1 MDLIEDDDFL
11 SFSISDELKKLEELI
26 LSNDIFD
33 ICKEC
38 NLKMESR
45 SNNSIICINCGYT
58 QNILT
63 ENEEYEKSSGANY
76 NTNDSYHLPIKCI
89 GTSSYSYQ
97 KTIRNYTSNYANI
110 HKNFIIK
117 KLNSK
122 YFQENRINIPKSVIN
137 SAIATYSKMKTD
149 KNMGK
154 YRASV
159 LDGFLGIII
168 YYECLANDIAVKQK
182 EIADWFN
189 ININK
194 ITKTDKIFKELNT
207 DDKFN
212 IDKLDQ
218 KYVYI
223 NSFCKR
229 AGVDEK
235 YIELLHEV
243 LTTTEKNKIGNINSK
258 LSTKTASLIYVLSI
272 SNKELNLKDSD
283 ISKEFDVS
291 ISTMKSFYK
300 SLIVHYEMINNIFEK
315 YDLKLYKK
323 SNK

>member
-1 MDLIEDDDFL
+1 MDLIDIDDFL
-11 SFSISDELKKLEELI
+11 SFSISDEIKKIEKLMQ
-26 LSNDIFD
+26 SNISFD
-33 ICKEC
+33 ICKKC
-38 NLKMESR
+38 DIKMESR
-45 SNNSIICINCGYT
+45 SNNSIVCISCGYT
-58 QNILT
+58 QNIIT
-63 ENEEYEKSSGANY
+63 ENEEYEKSSGSNY

-168 YYECLANDIAVKQK
+168 YYECLANDIAIKQK

-194 ITKTDKIFKELNT
+194 ITKTDKIFKELNI
-207 DDKFN
+207 DDRFN

-229 AGVDEK
+229 VGIDEK
-235 YIELLHEV
+235 YISLLHEV
-243 LTTTEKNKIGNINSK
+243 LIKTEKNKIGNINSK

-272 SNKELNLKDSD
+272 SNKSLNLTESE
-283 ISKEFDVS
+283 ISKEFDIS

-300 SLIVHYEMINNIFEK
+300 SISSHYDMINEIFNK
-315 YDLKLYKK
+315 YDITLHKK
-323 SNK
+323 K